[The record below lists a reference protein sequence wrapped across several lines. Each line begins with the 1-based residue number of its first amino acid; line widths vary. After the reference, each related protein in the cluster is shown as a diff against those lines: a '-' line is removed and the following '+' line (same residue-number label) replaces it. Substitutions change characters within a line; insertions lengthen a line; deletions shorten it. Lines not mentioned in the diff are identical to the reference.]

1 MSMWSWEIWVS
12 SIKIWSGKKQTPL
25 ENKMFTIAINQHP
38 AIAGIYI
45 GSCDLAW
52 TEQNRKEGS
61 LDHFICCKIEVGIAN
76 NHKLNRINW

>member
-1 MSMWSWEIWVS
+1 
-12 SIKIWSGKKQTPL
+12 
-25 ENKMFTIAINQHP
+25 MFTIAINQHP

-76 NHKLNRINW
+76 NHKLNRIN